1 LILMLIKIKFTELIK
16 VILYK
21 INDAC
26 DKNTESR
33 KQNIQ
38 KIIAQLV
45 YKVVS
50 IIYYKHLK

>member
-1 LILMLIKIKFTELIK
+1 LMLIKIKFTELIK
-16 VILYK
+16 VFLYK

-50 IIYYKHLK
+50 IIYYRHLK